1 MRKSSGFQFSLTA
14 SVLDTPKGAVRTIEI
29 RDHEIMMGDTEPS
42 DSWIMSFN
50 ENALDTN
57 VEQLSEFCMFILN
70 EIKQSKYKNNKLNNK
85 K

>member
-29 RDHEIMMGDTEPS
+29 RDHEIMMGDIEPS

-50 ENALDTN
+50 ENALNTN
-57 VEQLSEFCMFILN
+57 VEQLSEFCKFILN
-70 EIKQSKYKNNKLNNK
+70 EIKQSKYKNNNLNVK
-85 K
+85 I